1 MPRVTVGT
9 LNKTNCIKDLV
20 SIYWRLEFS
29 GAGGNNMNLN
39 DELGSFSK
47 RREVE
52 VVAKKRKSHD
62 EDDYE
67 YDDWDDDE
75 YDDSDDDDDSYG
87 DYDFKMYELDELE
100 AFNEEQRELDELI
113 SPWWKNLRTIF
124 KKSTFSKIG
133 MMEYKRKSLLS
144 DDTFK
149 DVYIDNIEESLEE
162 LKIFGKRVEKN
173 YFRRFTSD
181 IFWIVLYVLLASWT
195 GWNTIWYFLLG
206 WPSVAMVKHYLK
218 YAKDKKWLQ
227 KAETFITTQDEN
239 MEEHKRESEENT
251 LEDVLAFNAFIS
263 KEENNHWSI
272 KLYDSI
278 ANLFTR
284 KK

>member
-1 MPRVTVGT
+1 M
-9 LNKTNCIKDLV
+9 
-20 SIYWRLEFS
+20 S
-29 GAGGNNMNLN
+29 LN
-39 DELGSFSK
+39 DEIGSFSK

-52 VVAKKRKSHD
+52 VVPKK
-62 EDDYE
+62 EDSYE
-67 YDDWDDDE
+67 NDDDWDDDE
-75 YDDSDDDDDSYG
+75 YTENDDDSYG

-113 SPWWKNLRTIF
+113 SPWWKNLRKFF

-144 DDTFK
+144 DDTFE

-162 LKIFGKRVEKN
+162 LKIFAKSINKS
-173 YFRRFTSD
+173 YWRRFTSD

-206 WPSVAMVKHYLK
+206 WSSVAMVKHYLK

-227 KAETFITTQDEN
+227 KAETFIATQDEN